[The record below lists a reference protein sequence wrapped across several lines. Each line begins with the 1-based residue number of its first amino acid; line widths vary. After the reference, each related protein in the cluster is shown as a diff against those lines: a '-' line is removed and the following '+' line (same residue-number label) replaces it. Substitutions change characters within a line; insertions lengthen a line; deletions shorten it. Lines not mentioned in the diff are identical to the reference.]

1 MLIIFGGLPGS
12 GKSTIA
18 RELARRIGAV
28 HLRIDSI
35 EQAFISSGIA
45 GEDIGP
51 AGYIAAYT
59 VARDNLIVGR
69 TVVADSVNP
78 IEITRTDW
86 REVALKNSSRFVEV
100 ELVCTNRAEH
110 QNRVETRAADI
121 PGHRLPTWSEVVE
134 REYEEWDSQDL
145 LVIDTSSKSVEESV
159 AEICRYLESRSLSA
173 SLEGSH

>member
-1 MLIIFGGLPGS
+1 
-12 GKSTIA
+12 
-18 RELARRIGAV
+18 
-28 HLRIDSI
+28 
-35 EQAFISSGIA
+35 
-45 GEDIGP
+45 IGP

-159 AEICRYLESRSLSA
+159 AEICRYL
-173 SLEGSH
+173 